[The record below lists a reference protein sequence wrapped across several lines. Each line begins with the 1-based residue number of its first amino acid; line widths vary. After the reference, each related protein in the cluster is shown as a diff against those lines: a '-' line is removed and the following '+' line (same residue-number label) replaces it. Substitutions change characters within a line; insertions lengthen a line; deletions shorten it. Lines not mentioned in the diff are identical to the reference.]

1 MIENMDEKILAAIDL
16 GTNSFHLVIVNVNS
30 KGQFKVLTRDKEVV
44 RLGSSSNDMKII
56 TEEAVERGIS
66 TLKRF
71 KMVCDSFNAEIRAI
85 GTSAIREALNKD
97 IFINAVL
104 EHTGIQIEV
113 VTGLEEARLIY
124 LGVLQALKVFDKRIL
139 LIDIGGGST
148 EFLVGEKGNVLFANS
163 VKVGAIRLTQ
173 RYFKDKKIK
182 QQAIDEASLFVKSLV
197 NPVVRS
203 LQEYNYEMVVGTSGT
218 ITNIGM
224 INYAESNPYEDDQF
238 ILNNYVYDS
247 ESLKKVVKKIYKAET
262 ISERS
267 DIPGLDANRADIITA
282 GAVILEQLFNELKI
296 KKITVSSYALREG
309 IIIDT
314 ISKQQIGFQLG
325 NLSNVCYNSI
335 ITLAENCGY
344 DKPHCEQALK
354 LSVILFDFLKEK
366 YSLTDSDKEYL
377 EAAALLHDI
386 GHRVSHS
393 QHHKHSYYLIKNS
406 EMLGFNDNEIEMI
419 ANIAR
424 YHRKSHP
431 KPKHEGYNRLNNADR
446 DKVRKLAGIFR
457 IADGLDRGHKQIVE
471 GMDIMESD
479 KTLTLKL
486 KTKPDT
492 DFTLEI
498 WGANLRKSLFE
509 ESFGYKVII
518 QKD

>member
-1 MIENMDEKILAAIDL
+1 MNEKILAALDL
-16 GTNSFHLVIVNVNS
+16 GTNSFHLVIVKVNA

-44 RLGSSSNDMKII
+44 RLGSSSNDMKYLADDAI
-56 TEEAVERGIS
+56 ERGIAA
-66 TLKRF
+66 LKRF
-71 KMVCDSFNAEIRAI
+71 KIVCDSFNAEIRAI

-97 IFINAVL
+97 KFINAVY
-104 EHTGIQIEV
+104 ENTGINIEV

-124 LGVLQALKVFDKRIL
+124 LGVLQALEVYDKKIL

-148 EFLVGEKGNVLFANS
+148 EFLIGEKGIVLFAYS
-163 VKVGAIRLTQ
+163 VKIGAVRLTQ
-173 RYFKDKKIK
+173 RYFRDKKIK
-182 QQAIDEASLFVKSLV
+182 QNAIEEALLFVKSVV
-197 NPVVRS
+197 NPVIRN
-203 LQEYNYEMVVGTSGT
+203 LHEYKYDMVIGTSGT

-224 INYAESNPYEDDQF
+224 INYAETNSYEDDQF
-238 ILNNYVYDS
+238 ILNNYVFDS
-247 ESLKKVVKKIYKAET
+247 ESLKKAAKKIYKAET
-262 ISERS
+262 MSERCE
-267 DIPGLDANRADIITA
+267 IPGLDPARADIITA
-282 GAVILEQLFNELKI
+282 GAVILEQIFKELNLKN
-296 KKITVSSYALREG
+296 ITVSSYALREG

-314 ISKQQIGFQLG
+314 ISKQQTGFQLG
-325 NLSNVCYNSI
+325 NLSDVCYNSI

-344 DKPHCEQALK
+344 DKPHSEQALK
-354 LSVILFDFLKEK
+354 LSVTLFDFLKEK
-366 YSLTDSDKEYL
+366 FSLTDKDKEFL

-431 KPKHEGYNRLNNADR
+431 KPKHEGYSRLNTADR
-446 DKVRKLAGIFR
+446 DRVRKLAGIFR

-471 GMDIMESD
+471 GIEIKELNS
-479 KTLTLKL
+479 TLNLHL
-486 KTKPDT
+486 KTKEGADP
-492 DFTLEI
+492 TLEI

-509 ESFGYKVII
+509 DSFGYKVVI
-518 QKD
+518 QNGK